1 MNIFT
6 ASIPRNLI
14 NIVYNGFKL
23 LLISSLVLFT
33 NCKEEK
39 GVTDSN
45 DPWARKQ
52 QIEES
57 IVVPVFKNQTYNI
70 LDFGAV
76 SDSSTINTKAFKSAI
91 EECSKNGGG
100 RVIVPEG
107 KYVTGPIHLEDNVNL
122 HLEEGSEILF
132 STNPTDY
139 YPLVHTS
146 YEGIELMNYSP
157 LVYAYKKKNI
167 AVTGSGTLN
176 GQASNDNWWPWCGKD
191 IYGWM
196 EGMPKQ
202 TDSLNLPRLMD
213 YGENGIPVE
222 ERIFGDNHYLR
233 PTFFEPFECENV
245 MIQGVK
251 IINAPFWVL
260 HPIKSNYVI
269 VDGVTVESHGP
280 NNDGCDPEYSKN
292 VIIKNCIFNTGDD
305 CIAIKAGRDAEGRSV
320 AIKSENIIVKNCKM
334 IDGHGGVVIGSEMS
348 AGVSN
353 VFVEDCTMDSPNLD
367 RAIRIKT
374 NSRRGGTVDG
384 VYVRNIEVGQV
395 KEAVLKLN
403 MFYATYSNQTGEFI
417 PVIQNI
423 SLENVRVKNGGYFG
437 ILAKGYEESPI
448 SNVTLNNVIIEKVDK
463 AFSLENVVNLKLI
476 DTYINGSLMQSPEK

>member
-100 RVIVPEG
+100 RVIVPKG

-269 VDGVTVESHGP
+269 VDGVTIESHGP